1 MGGLAILKVSDL
13 SAKFGSFALNR
24 ISFEVASGHCLAL
37 VGPNGSGKTSLLEC
51 VAGIR
56 QIESGGIEING
67 LEVTGLPP
75 EKRCIGYVPQDC
87 LLFPHLTADQ
97 NISFALKNNGS
108 DTSGRVKQMME
119 WLGISH
125 LTGRHIGNLSGGEKQ
140 KLALARALIMR
151 PSVLLLDE
159 PFSTV
164 DRASRTKL
172 LTELRMNLDE
182 VSRTL
187 GLTSVYVTHDLAEA
201 QEMGSSI
208 AIMNNGQ
215 LEQVG
220 SWEQVLRTPGS
231 LFVAN
236 FMGFNV
242 VNGTLTAI
250 ESGFAVAQIN
260 GQTIRGIS
268 DGLKIRDPVIAVVN
282 PQSISLSLEKDIRKP
297 SWRHCKCNVFEGSI
311 TGMRKVGSLAQV
323 SIDVGFPLNAEISSD
338 ILDELNLTAGSSV
351 FAQFRAAEV
360 SFLRAQHTL

>member
-159 PFSTV
+159 PFSAV
-164 DRASRTKL
+164 DRASRTRL
-172 LTELRMNLDE
+172 LGELQKTLDE
-182 VSRTL
+182 VRRTL
-187 GLTSVYVTHDLAEA
+187 GLASIYVTHDLAEA
-201 QEMGSSI
+201 QLMGRTV
-208 AIMNNGQ
+208 AIMNSGHV
-215 LEQVG
+215 EEVG
-220 SWEQVLRTPGS
+220 PWDRVLQTPS
-231 LFVAN
+231 STFVAD
-236 FMGFNV
+236 FMGFNILDGHVTSVEDGLAV
-242 VNGTLTAI
+242 V
-250 ESGFAVAQIN
+250 EVC
-260 GQTIRGIS
+260 GQSIRGVAGS
-268 DGLKIRDPVIAVVN
+268 LTPSEDVIVAVS
-282 PQSISLSLEKDIRKP
+282 PHAISLSLERDIRKP
-297 SWRHCKCNVFEGSI
+297 SWRHCQCNVFEGSI
-311 TGMRKVGSLAQV
+311 TVIRKTGSVAQV
-323 SIDVGFPLNAEISSD
+323 SIDVGFPLNLEVSLD
-338 ILDELNLTAGSSV
+338 LLDELNLAIGSRI
-351 FAQFRAAEV
+351 FAQFRASEV
-360 SFLRAQHTL
+360 SFLP